1 MFMCSVYKC
10 RLSSK
15 NYLYIKPTVSLF
27 IKNEISFILKYS
39 NGSPICKFEKTCVVL
54 ESLTQEIPKTGHKI
68 LPDAALSLK

>member
-27 IKNEISFILKYS
+27 IRIKNEISFILKYS
-39 NGSPICKFEKTCVVL
+39 NGFPICKIFEKT
-54 ESLTQEIPKTGHKI
+54 
-68 LPDAALSLK
+68 